1 MLNLALVLEDSA
13 RRYPD
18 RDAIVFGTTRL
29 SYAAVDGAASQVA
42 NLLVD
47 SGVRPGDH
55 VAISCANVP
64 FFPIIYY
71 GILKAGG
78 VVVPLN
84 PQLKSAE
91 IAYHLADS
99 GAKVYFCFEGSA
111 DLPLGRQG
119 WAAFRDVPSCEHF
132 FLITAD
138 PPSWVPISGATL
150 LRTALAGRSTQF
162 QTVATRP
169 TDTAVLLYTS
179 GTTDYPRGAELSHLN
194 MVLNALTCQRIFG
207 TNHHDVHLV
216 ALPLFH
222 CFGQT
227 TQMNYGFSNGAT
239 LVLLPR
245 FTGASALSAMRRER
259 VTMFAGTPGMYCGLL
274 EVDLPSVEREKITHN
289 LRMAIAGGS
298 ALPEEIF
305 EQVHHAFGIQIRE
318 GYGLSETSPVVTFN
332 HPGREVKPGSIGQ
345 PVWGVQV
352 KLIDSEWREV
362 PDGEVGEI
370 AVRGHNV
377 MKGYRGH
384 PEGTKEVVKDGWFR
398 TGDLGR
404 RDEDDYYYIVDRAND
419 MIVRGGFNVYS
430 RELEEVIM
438 MHPSVS
444 LAAVVGV
451 PNVSHGEEIKA
462 FVMTKPFAQL
472 TEAEL
477 VVWCKER
484 VAGYKYP
491 RIVEFCDSLPTNAA
505 GKILKRK
512 LRERH
517 HVAANG
523 LRV

>member
-1 MLNLALVLEDSA
+1 M
-13 RRYPD
+13 
-18 RDAIVFGTTRL
+18 
-29 SYAAVDGAASQVA
+29 
-42 NLLVD
+42 
-47 SGVRPGDH
+47 
-55 VAISCANVP
+55 
-64 FFPIIYY
+64 
-71 GILKAGG
+71 
-78 VVVPLN
+78 
-84 PQLKSAE
+84 
-91 IAYHLADS
+91 
-99 GAKVYFCFEGSA
+99 
-111 DLPLGRQG
+111 
-119 WAAFRDVPSCEHF
+119 
-132 FLITAD
+132 
-138 PPSWVPISGATL
+138 
-150 LRTALAGRSTQF
+150 
-162 QTVATRP
+162 
-169 TDTAVLLYTS
+169 
-179 GTTDYPRGAELSHLN
+179 N

-207 TNHHDVHLV
+207 TRHQDVHLV

-227 TQMNYGFSNGAT
+227 GQMNYGFSTGAT

-245 FTGASALSAMRRER
+245 FSGAAALSAMRRER
-259 VTMFAGTPGMYCGLL
+259 VTMFAGTPAMYCGLL
-274 EVDLPSVEREKITHN
+274 EVDLPIVEREKIARN

-298 ALPEEIF
+298 ALPEEVF
-305 EQVHHAFGIQIRE
+305 EQVYHTFGIQVRE

-332 HPGREVKPGSIGQ
+332 HTGCEVKPGSIGQ

-362 PDGEVGEI
+362 PNGEVGEI

-377 MKGYRGH
+377 MKGYLGH
-384 PEGTKEVVKDGWFR
+384 PEETSEVINDGWFR

-404 RDEDDYYYIVDRAND
+404 RDEDDYYYIVDRAHD

-444 LAAVVGV
+444 VAAVVGV

-517 HVAANG
+517 VANG
-523 LRV
+523 FRVPALRTESC